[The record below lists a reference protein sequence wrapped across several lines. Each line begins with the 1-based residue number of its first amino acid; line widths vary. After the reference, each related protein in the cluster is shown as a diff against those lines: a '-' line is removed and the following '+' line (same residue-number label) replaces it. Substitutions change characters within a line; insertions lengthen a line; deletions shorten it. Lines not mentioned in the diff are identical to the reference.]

1 MGEKTILIAIFLI
14 GLAIF
19 AFAAYSLLSTNY
31 YSGEGYKRAVSA
43 ELPDKCKTPPGYTDA
58 QWREH
63 MGHHPDR
70 YAECLE

>member
-1 MGEKTILIAIFLI
+1 MGEKTVLIAIFLI

-19 AFAAYSLLSTNY
+19 AFAAYSLISTSY
-31 YSGEGYKRAVSA
+31 YNGAGYKQALSA
-43 ELPDKCKTPPGYTDA
+43 ELSDKCATPSGYTDA

-70 YAECLE
+70 YAECLK